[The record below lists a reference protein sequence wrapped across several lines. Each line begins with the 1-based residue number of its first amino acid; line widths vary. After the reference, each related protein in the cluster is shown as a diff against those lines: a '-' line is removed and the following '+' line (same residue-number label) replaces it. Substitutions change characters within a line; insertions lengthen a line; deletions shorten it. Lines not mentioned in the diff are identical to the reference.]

1 MNIFKKISLFFT
13 YRSTLKSIS
22 KELEIE
28 YGTRVD
34 SIFRMYTVLNI
45 PENVFEEPYNLRKSD
60 IDNIAR
66 NYINEFRKN
75 FSSFLVSRGLLEL
88 FDVYEVRKVDKYSYL
103 LVFGYSL
110 INTKKFTN
118 NLISTSI
125 VFLVLI
131 FIFVVGLAIFK
142 TFF

>member
-1 MNIFKKISLFFT
+1 
-13 YRSTLKSIS
+13 
-22 KELEIE
+22 
-28 YGTRVD
+28 
-34 SIFRMYTVLNI
+34 MYTVLNI